1 MWARSQPAL
10 WRGPSSG
17 RGGPALVSCRGRGG
31 EKAAQTWGRMG
42 GCSPVRAKGPGTLRA
57 GGRGEGPQSTH
68 SPPRGRCLWAAT
80 PSPPGRSAAAP
91 HGLVG
96 GGAPRGR
103 LVSQQRGAP
112 GVLVLTRSLPWAFRP
127 PPCLCPAKATQLAG
141 RFWALTQPWA
151 VASTRLLATQWAL
164 SPWER
169 VGEAG
174 APAATPQLV
183 CCSGESLSAH
193 LYPGPGARDL
203 PLFGVGAMGLWTRVP
218 SSMGRLPEGPLGR
231 FTGWDGC
238 RLRVGAQQALL
249 LSWPGGDP
257 PAGGVSVI
265 EASPWTGHGTPGLGR
280 RPILRDSQ
288 VCLS

>member
-1 MWARSQPAL
+1 M
-10 WRGPSSG
+10 
-17 RGGPALVSCRGRGG
+17 
-31 EKAAQTWGRMG
+31 
-42 GCSPVRAKGPGTLRA
+42 
-57 GGRGEGPQSTH
+57 
-68 SPPRGRCLWAAT
+68 
-80 PSPPGRSAAAP
+80 AP

-112 GVLVLTRSLPWAFRP
+112 GILVLTRSLPWAFRP

-193 LYPGPGARDL
+193 LYPGPGCNLSWQTTR
-203 PLFGVGAMGLWTRVP
+203 FGRVRVP
-218 SSMGRLPEGPLGR
+218 ATWVRVSSRVLAR
-231 FTGWDGC
+231 FTF
-238 RLRVGAQQALL
+238 
-249 LSWPGGDP
+249 
-257 PAGGVSVI
+257 PAT
-265 EASPWTGHGTPGLGR
+265 WL
-280 RPILRDSQ
+280 
-288 VCLS
+288 